1 MKGSAPHFSAPLD
14 TPRPRGARLLEGF
27 SPKLSRRVRLYDRVT
42 FNLWISL
49 EADPTIQV
57 FCEHP
62 ARLGNDAKSPLI
74 EFWVQRGDREEFFV
88 LERGASPPALPDRA
102 HDVAVSAVTVAEL
115 AAAGVWISNWQRI
128 LPVITATH
136 ALIPKSLSR
145 SVLGAVRE
153 PTPLSQLEYELAVG
167 DPALV
172 RGAVFELLRTG
183 RLCAPGL
190 RTQLLSMHTMVEPA
204 Q

>member
-1 MKGSAPHFSAPLD
+1 MTGSSPHFIAPLD

-27 SPKLSRRVRLYDRVT
+27 SPKLSRRVRLYDRAT

-49 EADPTIQV
+49 EADPTVQV

-62 ARLGNDAKSPLI
+62 ARIGTDAKSPLI
-74 EFWVQRGDREEFFV
+74 DFWVQRGDREAFLV
-88 LERGASPPALPDRA
+88 LERGATPPALPDRA
-102 HDVAVSAVTVAEL
+102 HDVAVCAVNIAEL
-115 AAAGVWISNWQRI
+115 AAAGIWISNWQCI

-136 ALIPKSLSR
+136 SLIPKNLFR
-145 SVLGAVRE
+145 SVLGAVQE
-153 PTPLSQLEYELAVG
+153 PTPLSKLEYELAVG

-190 RTQLLSMHTMVEPA
+190 RTQPLSMYTLVE
-204 Q
+204 QVR